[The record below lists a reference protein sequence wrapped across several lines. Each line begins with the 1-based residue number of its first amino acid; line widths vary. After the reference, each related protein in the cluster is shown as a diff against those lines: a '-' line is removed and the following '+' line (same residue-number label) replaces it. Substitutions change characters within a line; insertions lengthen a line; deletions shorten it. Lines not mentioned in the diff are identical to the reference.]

1 MQQPDLDD
9 YNFKTVCLC
18 CINFKTDDNI
28 FNDVTIDT
36 ASLDQQMRDTI

>member
-1 MQQPDLDD
+1 MQLDLDD

-18 CINFKTDDNI
+18 CNNFKVNDNI
-28 FNDVTIDT
+28 FNRAAIDT